1 MLNKQELCEYLKV
14 NDRTLTKWIKQGL
27 PCYHNGRT
35 YRFDLEEVKQ
45 WLRSEWKWNQL
56 MKN

>member
-45 WLRSEWKWNQL
+45 WLRSE
-56 MKN
+56 